1 MYQIAGA
8 AQMKELDRQA
18 IEEYGVSSLGLM
30 ERAAQ
35 AVAEEVRGLLE
46 GGGPDFIGG
55 ADSVTVLGAGAET
68 EEDRRELEALQALA
82 EEKNQNHAPWVGV
95 LCGPGNNGGD
105 GVAAARILRGM
116 GFRVRAFLVGDR
128 RKMTPDERAMEK
140 KLEEAGGVLE
150 EFRPEDRRQMLWLSL
165 CGCLVDALF
174 GVGLSRP
181 VEGDALLAVRL
192 MQGRSPL
199 KRVVSC
205 DIPSGVH
212 ADTGAVLGEAV
223 RADRTVTFT
232 CAKPGL
238 YLGEGA
244 SCAGLVTVADIGIPH
259 RLIFG
264 PGAQMLFPVG
274 VMGYED
280 VVLPRRKRDSHKGD
294 YGRVLILAGS
304 VGYTGAPVL
313 AASGAVRGGAGLV
326 SLGVPEE
333 IWPIAAVKCLEAMPF
348 PLPARYE
355 DILRRASSCEGVLI
369 GPGLGRAPRT
379 ERLVRSLL
387 EDPLTAA
394 RDFARDHRCVL
405 VLKGHRT
412 VTAAPDG
419 RAWINT
425 TGNPGMSKGGSG
437 DVLAGLILAL
447 LGQGWEPE
455 LAARDGVYLH
465 GEAGDRCA
473 GSLGEY
479 GMTPGDLVERLPETL
494 EAHVRSG
501 S

>member
-387 EDPLTAA
+387 
-394 RDFARDHRCVL
+394 
-405 VLKGHRT
+405 
-412 VTAAPDG
+412 
-419 RAWINT
+419 
-425 TGNPGMSKGGSG
+425 
-437 DVLAGLILAL
+437 
-447 LGQGWEPE
+447 
-455 LAARDGVYLH
+455 
-465 GEAGDRCA
+465 
-473 GSLGEY
+473 
-479 GMTPGDLVERLPETL
+479 
-494 EAHVRSG
+494 
-501 S
+501 